1 LKNSAIVFYNREF
14 STRIAMDISAFSS
27 DMSEQVKKIRQRTSR
42 RHLANVFW
50 MLLSLSCL
58 VGAQTAVSLFLE
70 DRHLLNA
77 PDTIRMSA
85 LLVTGIS
92 LITYLFALRIF
103 RWTRFRTGE
112 QLLSVWLILSLCGM
126 LSLILLRLPYSVT
139 FMGLVYPTA
148 TFILLLFGKSLS
160 QRSNMRIGVPAQLFP
175 QLDNRAGAFVS
186 MESASLPA
194 DAIDAVVVSD
204 EQLTDSSW
212 TPFLSW
218 CALNAVSVIMLRD
231 YVEAQTGRVDLEN
244 FTFNDLLHV
253 RSSDAH
259 LFAKRLFDVVCS
271 LLFLLVFGI
280 PMILLAV
287 LIKLET
293 TGPAIFVQQRAGLG
307 GVSFAMYKFRSMVAT
322 AENEGAQFAS
332 KADKRVTR
340 IGKFI
345 RKYRIDELP
354 QLYNVLRGDMSLI
367 GPRPEQID
375 LLEGLVERVPLF
387 PFRHSVRP
395 GITGWAQVCQG
406 YAYDIDSSSKK
417 ITYDLFY
424 IKNLSFL
431 LDMTIIMRTIRILLT
446 GFGSR

>member
-1 LKNSAIVFYNREF
+1 
-14 STRIAMDISAFSS
+14 
-27 DMSEQVKKIRQRTSR
+27 
-42 RHLANVFW
+42 
-50 MLLSLSCL
+50 
-58 VGAQTAVSLFLE
+58 
-70 DRHLLNA
+70 
-77 PDTIRMSA
+77 
-85 LLVTGIS
+85 
-92 LITYLFALRIF
+92 
-103 RWTRFRTGE
+103 
-112 QLLSVWLILSLCGM
+112 M
-126 LSLILLRLPYSVT
+126 LSLMLFRLPYSVA
-139 FMGLVYPTA
+139 FLGLVYPTA

-212 TPFLSW
+212 TLFLSW
-218 CALNAVSVIMLRD
+218 CALNAVPVIMLRD
-231 YVEAQTGRVDLEN
+231 YVEAQTGRVDLEK

-271 LLFLLVFGI
+271 LLFLLIFGI
-280 PMILLAV
+280 PMILVAV

-322 AENEGAQFAS
+322 AESEGAQFAS
-332 KADKRVTR
+332 KGDKRVTR
-340 IGKFI
+340 VGKFI

-367 GPRPEQID
+367 GPRPEQTD
-375 LLEGLVERVPLF
+375 LLEGLVEKVPLF

-406 YAYDIDSSSKK
+406 YAFDIDSSSKK

-446 GFGSR
+446 GVGSR

>member
-1 LKNSAIVFYNREF
+1 
-14 STRIAMDISAFSS
+14 
-27 DMSEQVKKIRQRTSR
+27 
-42 RHLANVFW
+42 

-126 LSLILLRLPYSVT
+126 LSLMLFRLPYSVT
-139 FMGLVYPTA
+139 FLGLVYPTA

-212 TPFLSW
+212 TLFLSW
-218 CALNAVSVIMLRD
+218 CALNAVPVIMLRD

-280 PMILLAV
+280 PMILVAV

-322 AENEGAQFAS
+322 AESEGAQFAS
-332 KADKRVTR
+332 KGDKRVTR
-340 IGKFI
+340 VGKFI

-367 GPRPEQID
+367 GPRPEQTD
-375 LLEGLVERVPLF
+375 LLEGLVERIPLF

-406 YAYDIDSSSKK
+406 YAFDIDSSSKK